1 MSKIVY
7 TVRPLK
13 KGERYATMQES
24 VQNNKVGVFGLH
36 KVDQKI
42 IQYTQNK
49 KMADKQQAATK
60 MEIIQKMA
68 SARGK
73 LSRAQRTLNDE
84 MASEAQRT
92 QAKNEIKIY
101 GPEYNMWMKKF
112 QDSENGKVEKT
123 KPLAHKKTTPMVER
137 RQPSEKS
144 QQIAQSIIKKLVANK
159 SHELTDNEHQMIN
172 QEMGQLESWPTPKN
186 YNPADP
192 WGLWGVPKPQRKYG
206 KVSVKG
212 KPRDNVSS
220 KKVINYIPPK
230 KGKKTMTK
238 NLVSDSDLLRL
249 YNAMDMMYI
258 EVQQAIDFARE
269 DTDELELY
277 MGYVDDAMDEIGKFA
292 TIKRIKG
299 KRTLI
304 NKGVDIS
311 MYNSL
316 AREFAEQMD
325 GLYNHL
331 RQLPKG
337 LTIEAKYYASKFPDL
352 KIKNFRLL

>member
-13 KGERYATMQES
+13 KGERYATMQEV
-24 VQNNKVGVFGLH
+24 VQNNKVGIFGLH

-49 KMADKQQAATK
+49 KMADKQQAKTK

-84 MASEAQRT
+84 MASEAQRAE
-92 QAKNEIKIY
+92 AKKEIKIY
-101 GPEYNMWMKKF
+101 GPEYNMWMKKI
-112 QDSENGKVEKT
+112 QDSENGKVEKPAT
-123 KPLAHKKTTPMVER
+123 KAIVPYVKPDE
-137 RQPSEKS
+137 
-144 QQIAQSIIKKLVANK
+144 
-159 SHELTDNEHQMIN
+159 
-172 QEMGQLESWPTPKN
+172 QLESWPAPKN

-192 WGLWGVPKPQRKYG
+192 WGLWGVPKLQRKYG

-220 KKVINYIPPK
+220 KKVINYSPPK
-230 KGKKTMTK
+230 KVKKTMTK